1 MLRSARDRKPAQC
14 AWHRQC
20 LIVAVSTVRKDRI
33 DELDPAH
40 RRGGNVRSAMNRF
53 DELPPSVSGRSATSP
68 TMPQS
73 QIAGAASMKS
83 LLVRPIQL
91 LALVFT
97 LSLLAALGVLALFTW
112 SDYDR
117 IESVR
122 ARVNRTRLLQAS
134 EIVLKDAQL
143 ELATGAFRGGAD
155 RFSEVRRQLGQI
167 PVLGGPLGP
176 VMKDRLGQLEQLL
189 ALADTQ
195 PGIAVPRALSMVG
208 ELLNRETTIQTDLL
222 EGVRSDMRLER
233 RIAGAALIGFPG
245 LLMLVL
251 WSVRQR
257 IIRPIANLRALL
269 SRLSEGDFAPVSLVG
284 IDPLLLPLFENYNQ
298 MVTRLE
304 QLEQVNRTRTLSLEH
319 EVRAATSTLLKQQQ
333 TLARTER
340 LAAAGEVSAALAHEL
355 RNPIAGIHVTLSNLR
370 ADLDDPALQQRID
383 LVIAELQRITRFLNN
398 LLQQSS
404 HVPEVR
410 RLVDVGAMV
419 QELATLIRY
428 QLPPHVK
435 LVVDVPNDLQC
446 RLPEDGVR
454 QALLNLVLNAVEASQ
469 SSAGEVVLQVQRIE
483 RNVCFRVLDDGPGF
497 AEEMLSG
504 GVRPFVTSRESGTG
518 LGLAIVKRFA
528 RDLGG
533 ELSIANRSPR
543 GACVTMSL
551 LCNE

>member
-1 MLRSARDRKPAQC
+1 
-14 AWHRQC
+14 
-20 LIVAVSTVRKDRI
+20 
-33 DELDPAH
+33 
-40 RRGGNVRSAMNRF
+40 
-53 DELPPSVSGRSATSP
+53 
-68 TMPQS
+68 MPQS

-319 EVRAATSTLLKQQQ
+319 EVRAATSTLLKQS
-333 TLARTER
+333 T
-340 LAAAGEVSAALAHEL
+340 
-355 RNPIAGIHVTLSNLR
+355 I
-370 ADLDDPALQQRID
+370 
-383 LVIAELQRITRFLNN
+383 
-398 LLQQSS
+398 
-404 HVPEVR
+404 
-410 RLVDVGAMV
+410 
-419 QELATLIRY
+419 
-428 QLPPHVK
+428 
-435 LVVDVPNDLQC
+435 
-446 RLPEDGVR
+446 
-454 QALLNLVLNAVEASQ
+454 
-469 SSAGEVVLQVQRIE
+469 
-483 RNVCFRVLDDGPGF
+483 
-497 AEEMLSG
+497 
-504 GVRPFVTSRESGTG
+504 
-518 LGLAIVKRFA
+518 
-528 RDLGG
+528 
-533 ELSIANRSPR
+533 
-543 GACVTMSL
+543 
-551 LCNE
+551 